1 MVINF
6 DGGENGTKLIRE
18 YKHFLE
24 SVIRDNGIWILFEDG
39 RVAIVETEEGT
50 CVPLWST
57 PEGAEANREG
67 DWVKFEVQKM
77 TPAEFVTL
85 CIPDLEEGNIDAIVE
100 MKDGTGI
107 HKNLLALEEDLYEE
121 ADNQSVDLDEMCMEF
136 EDFLDANE
144 MYEDFI
150 EDALEEG
157 LLWILTDENGET
169 VFADVEEETAIP
181 VWTLYEEAS
190 LMCEG
195 EWQDC
200 EPEEIPLT
208 DFLEYWVP
216 MLERE
221 GINVMFSVDDLGGMG
236 TPARII
242 AEDLRRG
249 METSGHKFDNVIQ
262 FPMK

>member
-6 DGGENGTKLIRE
+6 DGGKNGTKLIRE

-67 DWVKFEVQKM
+67 DWVKFKVQKM

-107 HKNLLALEEDLYEE
+107 HKKLLALEEDLYEE

-181 VWTLYEEAS
+181 VWTL
-190 LMCEG
+190 
-195 EWQDC
+195 
-200 EPEEIPLT
+200 
-208 DFLEYWVP
+208 
-216 MLERE
+216 
-221 GINVMFSVDDLGGMG
+221 
-236 TPARII
+236 
-242 AEDLRRG
+242 
-249 METSGHKFDNVIQ
+249 
-262 FPMK
+262 

>member
-107 HKNLLALEEDLYEE
+107 HKKLLALEEDLYEE

-157 LLWILTDENGET
+157 LPGHVNELL
-169 VFADVEEETAIP
+169 
-181 VWTLYEEAS
+181 
-190 LMCEG
+190 C
-195 EWQDC
+195 
-200 EPEEIPLT
+200 
-208 DFLEYWVP
+208 
-216 MLERE
+216 
-221 GINVMFSVDDLGGMG
+221 LG
-236 TPARII
+236 
-242 AEDLRRG
+242 
-249 METSGHKFDNVIQ
+249 
-262 FPMK
+262 

>member
-1 MVINF
+1 
-6 DGGENGTKLIRE
+6 
-18 YKHFLE
+18 
-24 SVIRDNGIWILFEDG
+24 
-39 RVAIVETEEGT
+39 
-50 CVPLWST
+50 
-57 PEGAEANREG
+57 
-67 DWVKFEVQKM
+67 
-77 TPAEFVTL
+77 
-85 CIPDLEEGNIDAIVE
+85 
-100 MKDGTGI
+100 
-107 HKNLLALEEDLYEE
+107 
-121 ADNQSVDLDEMCMEF
+121 
-136 EDFLDANE
+136 

-190 LMCEG
+190 LMCED

-236 TPARII
+236 TSARII